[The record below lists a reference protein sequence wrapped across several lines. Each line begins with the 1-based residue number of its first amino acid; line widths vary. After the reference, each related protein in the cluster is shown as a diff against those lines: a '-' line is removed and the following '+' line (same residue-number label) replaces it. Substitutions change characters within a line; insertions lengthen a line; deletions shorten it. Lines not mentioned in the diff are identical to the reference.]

1 LFGIMRA
8 LQFSHHRVS
17 FDICYHGWY
26 ISL

>member
-1 LFGIMRA
+1 LFGIVRT
-8 LQFSHHRVS
+8 LQFSQHRVS